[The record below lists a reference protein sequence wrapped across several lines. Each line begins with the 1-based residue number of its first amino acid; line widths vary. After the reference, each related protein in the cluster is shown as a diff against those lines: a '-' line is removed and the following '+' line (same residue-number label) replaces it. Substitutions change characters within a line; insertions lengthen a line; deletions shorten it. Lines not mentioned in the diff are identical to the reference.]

1 MHEIHVGQKLR
12 LYTGPR
18 CADPEGVVGP
28 STALA
33 LAHLAGLE
41 ASFLHTGHVS
51 YVVRGC
57 DAAHSNSEQGG
68 DQNLQLGKL
77 CLRGELFD
85 TLHEILIRL
94 RIAGENLAH
103 DGYELERILLVDP

>member
-1 MHEIHVGQKLR
+1 MHEIHVGQHLR

-18 CADPEGVVGP
+18 CADPERVVGP
-28 STALA
+28 STALT

-41 ASFLHTGHVS
+41 AGFLHTAHVS
-51 YVVRGC
+51 YVACGC
-57 DAAHSNSEQGG
+57 GNAHS
-68 DQNLQLGKL
+68 DRKKDLQLGKL

-85 TLHEILIRL
+85 TFHEILIRL